1 MDIYVQHIEQLFHT
15 DCHMLLCN
23 VMDIYVPYIIPQA
36 LYMYL
41 ALLGAC
47 THQKFV
53 ILIGVRRKCSR
64 RLLHPGFFHLP
75 RHHVIRQHC
84 KLLQYAFLLSAR
96 LSEILSG
103 SRWMHLQQR
112 FTRRNSFCPLNS
124 RPPHY
129 LIL

>member
-47 THQKFV
+47 THQKFIILV
-53 ILIGVRRKCSR
+53 LIGV
-64 RLLHPGFFHLP
+64 H
-75 RHHVIRQHC
+75 
-84 KLLQYAFLLSAR
+84 
-96 LSEILSG
+96 
-103 SRWMHLQQR
+103 
-112 FTRRNSFCPLNS
+112 RNSQVLWEIAAS
-124 RPPHY
+124 RILPPSRACCDKAT
-129 LIL
+129 L

>member
-75 RHHVIRQHC
+75 GHPAIRGNTVNYSNLHFWCRRACLKFYQVADGC
-84 KLLQYAFLLSAR
+84 TCNKLSHAGTPFVL
-96 LSEILSG
+96 
-103 SRWMHLQQR
+103 
-112 FTRRNSFCPLNS
+112 
-124 RPPHY
+124 
-129 LIL
+129 